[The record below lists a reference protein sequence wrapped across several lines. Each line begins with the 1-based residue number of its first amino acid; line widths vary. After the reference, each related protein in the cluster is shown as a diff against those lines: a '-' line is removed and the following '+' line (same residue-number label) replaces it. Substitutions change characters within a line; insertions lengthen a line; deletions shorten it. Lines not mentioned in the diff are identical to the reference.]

1 MVCPKLGDTP
11 TSGYI
16 ETENDD
22 QTWVLGD
29 THTHQP
35 VNGNVYENMMINNIQ
50 SNDYHM
56 HIVFAYN
63 FT

>member
-11 TSGYI
+11 TCGYF

-22 QTWVLGD
+22 QAWVLGD

-35 VNGNVYENMMINNIQ
+35 VNGNVYEKMMINNQ
-50 SNDYHM
+50 
-56 HIVFAYN
+56 
-63 FT
+63 